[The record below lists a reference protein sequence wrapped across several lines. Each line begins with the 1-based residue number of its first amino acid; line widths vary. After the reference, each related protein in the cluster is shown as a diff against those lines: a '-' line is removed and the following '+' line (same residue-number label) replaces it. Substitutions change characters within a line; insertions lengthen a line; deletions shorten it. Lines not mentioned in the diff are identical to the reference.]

1 MTSNYCVAKN
11 GVTVKVTPF
20 SVIPDSDDTK
30 IATSSM
36 KLNQFTFDKQQKSTA
51 PSFRKWAVV
60 FTFVVLAH
68 LNPSAI
74 RNTAAF
80 VPYHG

>member
-1 MTSNYCVAKN
+1 M
-11 GVTVKVTPF
+11 
-20 SVIPDSDDTK
+20 IPGSADTE

-68 LNPSAI
+68 LNPPAI

>member
-1 MTSNYCVAKN
+1 MTITYCAAKN
-11 GVTVKVTPF
+11 CVTVKVAPF
-20 SVIPDSDDTK
+20 SVIPDSADTK

-36 KLNQFTFDKQQKSTA
+36 KLNKFASDKQQKSTA

-60 FTFVVLAH
+60 FAFVVLAH

>member
-1 MTSNYCVAKN
+1 MIRGSA
-11 GVTVKVTPF
+11 
-20 SVIPDSDDTK
+20 DTE
-30 IATSSM
+30 ISTSSM
-36 KLNQFTFDKQQKSTA
+36 KLNKFAFDKQQKSTA
-51 PSFRKWAVV
+51 HFFQKWAVV
-60 FTFVVLAH
+60 FAFVVLAH

>member
-1 MTSNYCVAKN
+1 MTSNYCAAKN

-20 SVIPDSDDTK
+20 SVIPDSADTK

-36 KLNQFTFDKQQKSTA
+36 KLNKFAFDKQQKSTA
-51 PSFRKWAVV
+51 HFFRKWAVV
-60 FTFVVLAH
+60 FAFVILAH

-74 RNTAAF
+74 RNKAAF

>member
-1 MTSNYCVAKN
+1 M
-11 GVTVKVTPF
+11 
-20 SVIPDSDDTK
+20 IPGSADTE

-36 KLNQFTFDKQQKSTA
+36 KLNKFAFDKQQKTTA

-60 FTFVVLAH
+60 FAFVILAH

-80 VPYHG
+80 IPYHG